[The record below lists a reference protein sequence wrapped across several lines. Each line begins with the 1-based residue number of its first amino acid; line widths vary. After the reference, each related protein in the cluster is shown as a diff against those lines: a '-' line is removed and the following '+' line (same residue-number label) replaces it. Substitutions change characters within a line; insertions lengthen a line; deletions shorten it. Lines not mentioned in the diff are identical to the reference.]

1 MTVGCNFILEI
12 QEKSLARQKG
22 AGRLFPTPETREG
35 GKKLEVERVFFCFF
49 ALESAAS
56 HFFTF
61 FFLLFFFVV
70 VRFLPSAP
78 TLPSS
83 LAAAAAAA
91 PTSDV
96 LHGQGPARRPAD
108 RGRRLVRSFPPSV
121 FVLDANFGRKKKR
134 TLNLS
139 PPPQKNPKNPKKQE
153 RGDGPARRAQQGP
166 QSRRTVH
173 CSPARPARR
182 PPQQARR
189 REGNEGKVAPPC
201 AREEGRQRR
210 HVRRLG
216 GSGLDGAR
224 KKGERELIDKE
235 TALEMLD
242 PKDPG
247 VGE

>member
-139 PPPQKNPKNPKKQE
+139 PPPKK
-153 RGDGPARRAQQGP
+153 
-166 QSRRTVH
+166 S
-173 CSPARPARR
+173 
-182 PPQQARR
+182 
-189 REGNEGKVAPPC
+189 
-201 AREEGRQRR
+201 
-210 HVRRLG
+210 
-216 GSGLDGAR
+216 
-224 KKGERELIDKE
+224 KKSK
-235 TALEMLD
+235 
-242 PKDPG
+242 KK
-247 VGE
+247 

>member
-139 PPPQKNPKNPKKQE
+139 PPPKKIQKIKKKIGTRRRPRTPRATRPPIAARRTLLASTTRTATATASTAE
-153 RGDGPARRAQQGP
+153 RG
-166 QSRRTVH
+166 
-173 CSPARPARR
+173 
-182 PPQQARR
+182 
-189 REGNEGKVAPPC
+189 E
-201 AREEGRQRR
+201 
-210 HVRRLG
+210 
-216 GSGLDGAR
+216 
-224 KKGERELIDKE
+224 
-235 TALEMLD
+235 
-242 PKDPG
+242 
-247 VGE
+247 

>member
-1 MTVGCNFILEI
+1 MQVTVGCNFILEI

-139 PPPQKNPKNPKKQE
+139 PPPQKIQKIKKKNRNEETAPHAARDKAPNRGAPHPARQHDPHGDRHSKHGGE
-153 RGDGPARRAQQGP
+153 RGMKGRSHLPA
-166 QSRRTVH
+166 H
-173 CSPARPARR
+173 
-182 PPQQARR
+182 
-189 REGNEGKVAPPC
+189 EKK
-201 AREEGRQRR
+201 
-210 HVRRLG
+210 G
-216 GSGLDGAR
+216 GSGG
-224 KKGERELIDKE
+224 
-235 TALEMLD
+235 T
-242 PKDPG
+242 
-247 VGE
+247 